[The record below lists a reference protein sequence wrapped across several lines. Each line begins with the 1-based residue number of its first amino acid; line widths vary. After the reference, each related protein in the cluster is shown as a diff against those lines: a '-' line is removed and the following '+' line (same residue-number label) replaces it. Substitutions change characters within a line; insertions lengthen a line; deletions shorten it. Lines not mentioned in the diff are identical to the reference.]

1 MLQLV
6 LSFDTEDYVTPE
18 AADAKKFWAEELS
31 ARGMRGSFQCVAEVI
46 RVLQRRHREDVLEAL
61 ARHEIGYHTNLHS
74 APPVPPP
81 ALEGIAL
88 AEGIEWVL
96 QREAAGWG
104 LVMETFR
111 RVPVSYCPPGDSW
124 TAHVLLALAAAGV
137 KVWCASVPAKN
148 LGPAWY
154 CGLLAINYDFAFDS
168 FMGEDAADEER
179 FKRRFE
185 ETAAQKGPDGVMVV
199 YTHPSRLMT
208 TQFWDTPL
216 YRGAHP
222 QPVPPAPLRPAAHIR
237 VLKERFRRL
246 LDWIRER
253 RDVEFAD
260 FAAVYAGRSE
270 RRRDLQC
277 LLDENKLKPGE
288 AGKLPLREPGADD
301 PLVQVLNDFRYD
313 WPLYPEGFTGD
324 KLRALARGLAWSYAE
339 AKRR

>member
-1 MLQLV
+1 M
-6 LSFDTEDYVTPE
+6 
-18 AADAKKFWAEELS
+18 
-31 ARGMRGSFQCVAEVI
+31 
-46 RVLQRRHREDVLEAL
+46 
-61 ARHEIGYHTNLHS
+61 
-74 APPVPPP
+74 
-81 ALEGIAL
+81 
-88 AEGIEWVL
+88 
-96 QREAAGWG
+96 
-104 LVMETFR
+104 
-111 RVPVSYCPPGDSW
+111 
-124 TAHVLLALAAAGV
+124 LLALAERESRSGAIPSRR
-137 KVWCASVPAKN
+137 KASVPR
-148 LGPAWY
+148 WY

-179 FKRRFE
+179 FKRSVRGDRC
-185 ETAAQKGPDGVMVV
+185 AKGTDGVMVV